1 MAPRPDDP
9 DEAAPGPDADVP
21 GTEDGPTNDA
31 PANPDDVPAVVD
43 DDQWAAIV
51 AQLGDIDSA
60 DAPSSSALE
69 FPVAPWVQTPHV
81 VRPADVAPAS
91 GRDWDGTA
99 QYDEAE
105 SEADER
111 EGFVPPDPGPVL
123 GGDPLLTMAWLA
135 AAGMPLFLLVVIIA
149 WRDAPAALV
158 QAACAVFVL
167 GVAVLVWR
175 MPGRRDPGDDD
186 TGAVV

>member
-9 DEAAPGPDADVP
+9 DETAPGPDADVP
-21 GTEDGPTNDA
+21 GPEDGSAGDA
-31 PANPDDVPAVVD
+31 EGSSEIVD

-51 AQLGDIDSA
+51 AQLDEVDSG
-60 DAPSSSALE
+60 DAPQRPSLD
-69 FPVAPWVQTPHV
+69 FPVAPWVQGAHV
-81 VRPADVAPAS
+81 VRPADTAPAA
-91 GRDWDGTA
+91 GRDWDGTE
-99 QYDEAE
+99 QYDAAE
-105 SEADER
+105 QAADER

-123 GGDPLLTMAWLA
+123 GGDPLLTMAWFA
-135 AAGMPLFLLVVIIA
+135 AAGMPLFLLVVLIA
-149 WRDAPAALV
+149 WRDAPSALV

>member
-9 DEAAPGPDADVP
+9 DEPTLGRDADVP
-21 GTEDGPTNDA
+21 EPEDGGSSDDA
-31 PANPDDVPAVVD
+31 SSDAAPVD
-43 DDQWAAIV
+43 DEQWAAIV
-51 AQLGDIDSA
+51 AQLGDVDSA
-60 DAPSSSALE
+60 DAPSGPALD
-69 FPVAPWVQTPHV
+69 FPVAPWVGSRV
-81 VRPADVAPAS
+81 VRGADDAPAAA
-91 GRDWDGTA
+91 RDWDGTA

-105 SEADER
+105 ADVDEE

-123 GGDPLLTMAWLA
+123 GGDPLLTMAWMA
-135 AAGMPLFLLVVIIA
+135 AAGMPLFLLVMLVA
-149 WRDAPAALV
+149 WRSAPAALV

-175 MPGRRDPGDDD
+175 MPSRRDPGDDD